1 MTVKELYLKLDTS
14 IPRSLSCEW
23 DNDGLMCCPDGQK
36 EVHRALVTLDVTAHA
51 VQKAIDGNYDV
62 IVSHHPFI
70 FKGLKSVNDE
80 NFISDKA
87 IKLIQNGI
95 SVFSFHTRLDA
106 LHGGVNDRLS
116 ELLGLKNTEAFGECG
131 IGRIGELDGEMSGE
145 QLASLVKDRLCAD
158 GVLLADSGRTC
169 KRVAVLGGEGGD
181 DLHEAIKLGAD
192 AYVSG
197 RLGYHSMTDA
207 PDMGITLVEAGHFF
221 TEYPICERISQMIKE
236 IDSSIEC
243 DLFFSNRIKL
253 I

>member
-1 MTVKELYLKLDTS
+1 MTVKQLYKELDRA
-14 IPRSLSCEW
+14 IPTSLSCEW
-23 DNDGLMCCPDGQK
+23 DNDGLMCCPNGQK
-36 EVHRALVTLDVTAHA
+36 EARRVLVTLDVTADA
-51 VQKAIDGNYDV
+51 VQRAIDGKYDV

-106 LHGGVNDRLS
+106 TVGGVNDTLAS
-116 ELLGLKNTEAFGECG
+116 LLELKNTESFGECG
-131 IGRIGELDGEMSGE
+131 IGRIGELEKEMSGAA
-145 QLASLVKDRLCAD
+145 LAELVKERLGAE
-158 GVLLADSGRTC
+158 GVLLANSGRPC

-181 DLHEAIKLGAD
+181 DLYDAIAKGAD

-207 PDMGITLVEAGHFF
+207 PDMGITLIEAGHFF
-221 TEYPICERISQMIKE
+221 TEQPICSQLVKMIKE
-236 IDSSIEC
+236 TDKSIEC